1 MEGDTQDMY
10 VAVKNT
16 QISQPSTS
24 VVTET
29 SPSGSILD
37 GTSTLGRLSLSPVN
51 VNPLRRGLTRN
62 SIRERS
68 GGADTH
74 QVNMIEDGLQIVVLV
89 NDTDSLY
96 HSLTKEWKTAL
107 TPSVKRP
114 IIFQLQQVKV
124 CFHCFCAVR
133 YISWFRQCQRA
144 HIGHGLSVDCQ
155 PHHQYPA
162 TSFVHM

>member
-24 VVTET
+24 VVMET
-29 SPSGSILD
+29 SPNGSISD

-68 GGADTH
+68 GSSDTH
-74 QVNMIEDGLQIVVLV
+74 QVSMCKVELPMAGLI
-89 NDTDSLY
+89 NDN
-96 HSLTKEWKTAL
+96 
-107 TPSVKRP
+107 
-114 IIFQLQQVKV
+114 
-124 CFHCFCAVR
+124 
-133 YISWFRQCQRA
+133 
-144 HIGHGLSVDCQ
+144 
-155 PHHQYPA
+155 
-162 TSFVHM
+162 